1 LDDKA
6 AVPARKLVPF
16 AGLRLVFA
24 LINGVIWFTLVY
36 AIASAA
42 SLGVVAAGK
51 FTAGAVV
58 VFVGTVTFF
67 VPFFGLPGAISGFLD
82 QAQSGR
88 FQLPEPEKDAR
99 AGLLGSIWVH
109 GTWVG
114 LVISLLAAGLTQHH
128 LQTRAVPSR
137 GELCLVLAAIAAVIA
152 MVQSALL
159 VRARNLGDLR
169 APEGKAPP
177 ATTGYLVRRF
187 VVPQALGNGLI
198 TALIACGTFPSVAAA
213 PAALDVA
220 IDSMSTGLVIAF
232 FMVLNA
238 GDLAGTDRK
247 FGRIGAVEA
256 APPSRL
262 ARAGIVL
269 LTALVSGV
277 LGYLL
282 VIPAGAKGIS
292 LNVMVIWKGLLGGVV
307 GGWLAAL
314 AARWRLG
321 P

>member
-1 LDDKA
+1 
-6 AVPARKLVPF
+6 
-16 AGLRLVFA
+16 
-24 LINGVIWFTLVY
+24 
-36 AIASAA
+36 
-42 SLGVVAAGK
+42 
-51 FTAGAVV
+51 
-58 VFVGTVTFF
+58 
-67 VPFFGLPGAISGFLD
+67 
-82 QAQSGR
+82 
-88 FQLPEPEKDAR
+88 
-99 AGLLGSIWVH
+99 
-109 GTWVG
+109 
-114 LVISLLAAGLTQHH
+114 
-128 LQTRAVPSR
+128 VPSR

-213 PAALDVA
+213 PAA